1 MPKGSD
7 FEREKCKELSL
18 WWTSGK
24 RDDVFWRSHSSG
36 GRATQRGAKRTA
48 GQYGDI
54 TASDPCGQ
62 PLIDVLTIELKRGY
76 SSLTIQDILDRGPA
90 QTAQQEWEKFV
101 CQAVGSHRMA
111 GSFAWMVLARRDKR
125 VAWVYMP
132 SYFAMAV
139 REVGG
144 IAARQWPSAQ
154 LNVEIRDARKVAE
167 QHSIFATTWTN
178 WLANVTPEHIRLVAE
193 KN

>member
-7 FEREKCKELSL
+7 FEREQCKRFSL
-18 WWTSGK
+18 WWTHGK
-24 RDDVFWRSHSSG
+24 RDDVFWRSHASG
-36 GRATQRGAKRTA
+36 ARATQRGTKRTA

-54 TASDPCGQ
+54 TASDPVGN
-62 PLIDVLTIELKRGY
+62 PLIDMVTIEIKRGY
-76 SSLTIQDILDRGPA
+76 SALTIQDILDRGPA
-90 QTAQQEWEKFV
+90 QNAQQEWERFI

-132 SYFAMAV
+132 SYLIMGLRDVGAV
-139 REVGG
+139 PERV
-144 IAARQWPSAQ
+144 WPSMQ

-167 QHSIFATTWTN
+167 RYSLFATTLDN
-178 WLANVTPEHIRLVAE
+178 WLAHVQPEHIIELAKVS
-193 KN
+193 